1 MRRAGGGVGEEGGR
15 ATVVSVTAWLSDWPI
30 SGVAGGSVQN
40 TQVPRASLGTSW
52 IGISRAG
59 PGKLDHL
66 KAL

>member
-40 TQVPRASLGTSW
+40 T
-52 IGISRAG
+52 
-59 PGKLDHL
+59 
-66 KAL
+66 